1 MLRKHAAVVLVAG
14 MFNLLF
20 AGTINAGINEQKK
33 RAARTE
39 KVKTAISKV
48 GTGPNARVE
57 VKLYDKTKLKGFIQ
71 EANVDHFMLLDSK
84 TGSTIQVPYSN
95 VQQVKGNN
103 LHTGVKIA
111 IGVGLILLLAI
122 IVATQTR

>member
-1 MLRKHAAVVLVAG
+1 M
-14 MFNLLF
+14 
-20 AGTINAGINEQKK
+20 
-33 RAARTE
+33 
-39 KVKTAISKV
+39 KTAISKV